1 MAQATLSIGEV
12 ARQVGLKTS
21 AIRFYEKRGV
31 LPEPERRSGQRH
43 YTDDTVRRLRV
54 LDIAKRA
61 GFSLDEAKVL
71 LDSAN
76 AGAHEPVRQLA
87 ARKLPEVDALIA
99 QAQAVR
105 AWLTTATG
113 CKCDTLDVCGLFDE
127 DAMAQSVASGE
138 PVALSITHA
147 CG

>member
-21 AIRFYEKRGV
+21 AIRFYEKHGV
-31 LPEPERRSGQRH
+31 LPEPERQSGQRR

-71 LDSAN
+71 LDSAS
-76 AGAHEPVRQLA
+76 AGAHEPLRDLA
-87 ARKLPEVDALIA
+87 IRKLPEVDALIA

-113 CKCDTLDVCGLFDE
+113 CNCDTLDVCGLFHE
-127 DAMAQSVASGE
+127 DAMALSVATCE
-138 PVALSITHA
+138 PVALGITHVGA
-147 CG
+147 